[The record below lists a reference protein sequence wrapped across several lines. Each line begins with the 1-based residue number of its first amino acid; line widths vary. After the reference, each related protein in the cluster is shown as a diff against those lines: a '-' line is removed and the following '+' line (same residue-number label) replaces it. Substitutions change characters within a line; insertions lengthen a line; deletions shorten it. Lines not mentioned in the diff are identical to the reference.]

1 MSSGLDG
8 ASYSSGLFPLVQN
21 GKRCVNFQE
30 RDIILLKTE
39 AKRNQWPMAKV
50 VDVNLDSMGFIQ
62 SVQLLLPRTQDGVG
76 ERVLERSLYMIVLIK
91 EAEIRFSDNVKVI

>member
-1 MSSGLDG
+1 
-8 ASYSSGLFPLVQN
+8 
-21 GKRCVNFQE
+21 
-30 RDIILLKTE
+30 
-39 AKRNQWPMAKV
+39 MAKV